1 MNYEEDMMLS
11 KVEVDGLSKSSF
23 LLGLLSAFDNRFQ
36 ASADK
41 FFKEITWKQYFAVIS
56 IDLFKEAPTINEL
69 ADFMGCSH
77 QNVKQ
82 ILLKLQVKGFIK
94 LFPDKSDKRKLRIQ
108 LTKIGKDFLLN
119 NEEKANGIVQKIFKG
134 IDEEHIKTTIQTL
147 MIMEKNIVQIT
158 MGK

>member
-69 ADFMGCSH
+69 SDFMGCSH

>member
-1 MNYEEDMMLS
+1 MLS

-69 ADFMGCSH
+69 SDFMGCSH

-119 NEEKANGIVQKIFKG
+119 NEEKANAIVQKIFKG
-134 IDEEHIKTTIQTL
+134 IDDEHIKTTIQTL
-147 MIMEKNIVQIT
+147 MYMEKNIVHLT
-158 MGK
+158 EGV